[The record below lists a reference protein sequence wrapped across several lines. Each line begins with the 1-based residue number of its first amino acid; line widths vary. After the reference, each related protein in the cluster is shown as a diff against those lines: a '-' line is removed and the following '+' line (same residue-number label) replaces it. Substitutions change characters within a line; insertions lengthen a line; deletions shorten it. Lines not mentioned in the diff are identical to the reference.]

1 MNCTWFY
8 SRNHWWAWRSSGH
21 KQPSIW
27 GTTPATSCPSW
38 RTPKLA
44 TCTRQVTRT
53 DRKQRFILIKV
64 GPVFIFISPLAPRWV
79 WEVLQRRGAHGSL
92 GRTARSERFR
102 AVYWGAP
109 HASSFDNSPVPVV
122 PFQLRALT
130 QVLQLPIDVVQS
142 SSAAI
147 KIGEEFDGEP
157 ITLVYVIASI
167 AAIRTIVVDMVVD
180 VTICM
185 NPCVGLCPQVHA
197 SRVWTRRALQ
207 FCGAAKGPG

>member
-1 MNCTWFY
+1 MNSTWFY
-8 SRNHWWAWRSSGH
+8 SRNLWWAWKSSGH
-21 KQPSIW
+21 KRPNIW
-27 GTTPATSCPSW
+27 ETTPTTSWPSW
-38 RTPKLA
+38 RTPTLA

-53 DRKQRFILIKV
+53 DIKQCFILIKV
-64 GPVFIFISPLAPRWV
+64 NPVFICVSPPAPRWV
-79 WEVLQRRGAHGSL
+79 REVLQRRGAHGSL

-102 AVYWGAP
+102 GVYLGAP
-109 HASSFDNSPVPVV
+109 HTISFDSLPVPVV

-167 AAIRTIVVDMVVD
+167 AAIRIHGSWHGSWCDHLYEPVCWPVPAGICVTRMDSESITILWS
-180 VTICM
+180 
-185 NPCVGLCPQVHA
+185 G
-197 SRVWTRRALQ
+197 
-207 FCGAAKGPG
+207 

>member
-8 SRNHWWAWRSSGH
+8 SRNHWWAWRSSAQ

-38 RTPKLA
+38 RTPTLA

-53 DRKQRFILIKV
+53 DRKQCFILIKV
-64 GPVFIFISPLAPRWV
+64 TPVFISVSPLAPRWV

-102 AVYWGAP
+102 VRVRAVYSGAP
-109 HASSFDNSPVPVV
+109 HAISFDNLPVPVV

-157 ITLVYVIASI
+157 ITLVYVIASV
-167 AAIRTIVVDMVVD
+167 AAIQTMVVDMVVD
-180 VTICM
+180 VTFEPVCW
-185 NPCVGLCPQVHA
+185 PVPAGTCV
-197 SRVWTRRALQ
+197 TRMDSESITILWS
-207 FCGAAKGPG
+207 G